1 MTALIEPGTEPL
13 DAFDAGI
20 RAGRWQDDL
29 AQRRVLTELDRLHLA
44 LIASTPDS
52 LFERVLARFS
62 RPKVL
67 PGLYIYGGVGRGKTF
82 LMDLFYQSLPFKE
95 KKRLHFHHFMQQVHQ
110 QLAMFKHV
118 SDPMEHICENW
129 AKSTRVLCFDELF
142 VTDIGDAML
151 LSGLLHGLF
160 SRQVTLVCTSNLP
173 PSMLYQNGLQRV
185 RFLPAIAALE
195 QHCQVI
201 QLDAAQDY
209 RLRALQDAN
218 VYFHPLNDAAES
230 KLQALFEQLISA
242 ERSEGEAI
250 EINQRPIRSKNMAG
264 DVVWFDF
271 SELCESARSAE
282 DYIEIAKAFH
292 TVLLSGVPL
301 LDANNESATRRFMF
315 LIDEFYDRR
324 VNLILSAAA
333 PPLELYQATRFEFEF
348 QRTASRLIEM
358 QSKDYL
364 AREHLA

>member
-1 MTALIEPGTEPL
+1 MSELIEPGTEPL

-20 RAGRWQDDL
+20 RAGRWQEDL

-44 LIASTPDS
+44 LVASTPDS

-62 RPKVL
+62 RPKEL
-67 PGLYIYGGVGRGKTF
+67 PGLYIYGDVGRGKTF

-95 KKRLHFHHFMQQVHQ
+95 KKRLHFHHFMQQIHQ
-110 QLAMFKHV
+110 QLAALKHV
-118 SDPMEHICENW
+118 SDPMEQICENW
-129 AKSTRVLCFDELF
+129 AKSTRVLCFDEMF

-160 SRQVTLVCTSNLP
+160 SRQVPLVCTSNLP
-173 PSMLYQNGLQRV
+173 PAMLYHNGLQRA
-185 RFLPAIAALE
+185 RFMPAIALLE
-195 QHCQVI
+195 KHCQVV

-209 RLRALQDAN
+209 RLRALTDAA
-218 VYFHPLNDAAES
+218 VYFHPLDGNADA
-230 KLQALFEQLISA
+230 KLQQLFEQLISA

-250 EINQRPIRSKNMAG
+250 EINQRQIRTKKMAG

-271 SELCESARSAE
+271 AELCESARSAE
-282 DYIEIAKAFH
+282 DYIEIAKEFH
-292 TVLLSGVPL
+292 TVLLSDVPI
-301 LDANNESATRRFMF
+301 LDASNESATRRFMF
-315 LIDEFYDRR
+315 LVDEFYDRR

-333 PPLELYQATRFEFEF
+333 PANSLYQGTRFAFEI
-348 QRTASRLIEM
+348 QRTVSRLIEM

-364 AREHLA
+364 ASAHLN